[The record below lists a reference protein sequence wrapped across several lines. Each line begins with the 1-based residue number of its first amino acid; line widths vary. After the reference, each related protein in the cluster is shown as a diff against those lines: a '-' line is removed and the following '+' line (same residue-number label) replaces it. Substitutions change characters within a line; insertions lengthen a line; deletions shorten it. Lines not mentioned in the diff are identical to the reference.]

1 MIDPKRNLQTTYR
14 IAVWQQEGD
23 EVALYEVS
31 TYPKTPEKIN
41 VSAYRFDLLPKWLQE
56 AIHLLNCAY
65 PEEVAGLG
73 RRVGDNTYWVEA
85 CDYTNTAKMLTSGT
99 QRR

>member
-1 MIDPKRNLQTTYR
+1 MIDAERNLQTTYR

-31 TYPKTPEKIN
+31 VYPKTPEKIN

-56 AIHLLNCAY
+56 AIHLLDWAY

-73 RRVGDNTYWVEA
+73 RRVGDDTYWVESI
-85 CDYTNTAKMLTSGT
+85 NG
-99 QRR
+99 